1 MYYVC
6 CRQHTEYKQNTLII
20 QLLLSILLL
29 PKATLLRGKCFSQA
43 LSENVLVE
51 LDDED
56 GIGDDL

>member
-1 MYYVC
+1 
-6 CRQHTEYKQNTLII
+6 
-20 QLLLSILLL
+20 LL